1 MVAKRSINV
10 HVIKKAVEARP
21 ASAVSGRAGM
31 NASAGSRNIEGCLRS
46 AGHNLL
52 NTDTGFLVPDK
63 AGVGGGDRDKLLV
76 WLPREM
82 FPGKRFV
89 QPEPALLSRLGHDT
103 ERHPGARYTILVES
117 LEGIC
122 WNFTEIVSAR
132 GIKIR
137 IPVRFFDAPFRVE
150 ESPETLSLIKLL
162 RNVSGLS
169 SRVPQPYSQQRD
181 DGKHIRS
188 SRRAPFARAH
198 ALRFVHSPVQSGL
211 ASRRIEYS
219 S

>member
-10 HVIKKAVEARP
+10 HVIRKAVAARP
-21 ASAVSGRAGM
+21 AWVVSWLAGM
-31 NASAGSRNIEGCLRS
+31 NASAGSRNIEGYLGS
-46 AGHNLL
+46 GGYNLL

-63 AGVGGGDRDKLLV
+63 AGVGGDKLLV
-76 WLPREM
+76 WFPRKM
-82 FPGKRFV
+82 FPGNRFV
-89 QPEPALLSRLGHDT
+89 QLEPALLSRLGHDT
-103 ERHPGARYTILVES
+103 ERHPGARYTIRVES

-137 IPVRFFDAPFRVE
+137 IPVQLFDAPFRVE

-188 SRRAPFARAH
+188 SRRAPFARAQ